1 MCGIIGYNGKGNVK
15 GILID
20 GLKALEYRG
29 YDSAGIALSS
39 INDKEIIKSV
49 GRVAKLEEKVKNESK
64 LTPKFGIAHTRWAT
78 NGAATLNNAHPH
90 TNGKVTLVH
99 NGIIENS
106 DVLKNDLIKK
116 GVKFYGDTDSEV
128 VAALINYYLDDND
141 IVDSINKALKMLKGS
156 YALVIM
162 IDGDNN
168 LYAVR
173 KDSPLIIGYSDN
185 GYYAVSDISATL
197 GNAKKIVYLDVNVIA
212 KFNSD
217 TITYYRDCKEIK
229 EKVIDVSNISFES
242 SKDGYEHFMLKEIME
257 EPKLVSNF
265 INKYL
270 YSDNSFYDIS
280 NYKRIDIV
288 ACGSAMHA
296 GLTSKYL
303 IEKYDKIEVNV
314 HMASEYRYEDKIYLD
329 KDKTLI
335 ILISQSGE
343 TADTI
348 AALREAKENG
358 IKTLGIVNR
367 EGSTIAREADY
378 VIMTEA
384 GVETAVATTKAY
396 IMQVLVLSLIAI
408 KTSIKLGFSDKNL
421 LDEFKKL
428 PHLIEAV
435 LNNSDNI
442 KSIASKIYNIDN
454 CFFIG
459 RLIDYA
465 MCMEASLKLKEV
477 SYIHSECY
485 AAGELKHGTISLIE
499 KGTTVFAIITDK
511 SVLDKTISNLKET
524 LARGARGIVITCDD
538 TDTDFD
544 LEIKVPN
551 APYFIEPMVLIPS
564 LQLLSYYVAKERGCD
579 IDKPRNL
586 AKSVTVE

>member
-1 MCGIIGYNGKGNVK
+1 M
-15 GILID
+15 
-20 GLKALEYRG
+20 
-29 YDSAGIALSS
+29 
-39 INDKEIIKSV
+39 
-49 GRVAKLEEKVKNESK
+49 
-64 LTPKFGIAHTRWAT
+64 
-78 NGAATLNNAHPH
+78 
-90 TNGKVTLVH
+90 H

-141 IVDSINKALKMLKGS
+141 IIGSINKALKMLKGS

-242 SKDGYEHFMLKEIME
+242 SKDCYEHFMLKEIME

-314 HMASEYRYEDKIYLD
+314 YMASEYRYEDKIYLD

>member
-314 HMASEYRYEDKIYLD
+314 YMASEYRYEDKIYLD

-367 EGSTIAREADY
+367 EESTIAREADY

>member
-1 MCGIIGYNGKGNVK
+1 MCGIIGYNGKGSVK
-15 GILID
+15 SILID

-367 EGSTIAREADY
+367 EESTIAREADY

>member
-314 HMASEYRYEDKIYLD
+314 YMASEYRYEDKIYLD

>member
-1 MCGIIGYNGKGNVK
+1 MCGIIGYNGKGSVK
-15 GILID
+15 SILID

>member
-15 GILID
+15 SILID

-78 NGAATLNNAHPH
+78 NGASTLNNAHPH
-90 TNGKVTLVH
+90 TNGKITLVH

-314 HMASEYRYEDKIYLD
+314 YMASEYRYEDKIYLD